1 MVIPLGPQAAE
12 GHESNES
19 AALRYRATWSPGAG
33 RAADARR
40 AVRTFLARASATT
53 GVPVSPLAELDAQLV
68 ANELLVNALRHTP
81 GGCGLRLGVSEDG
94 TELTIAV
101 WDTSPEPPRVQPP
114 DPARVGGHGLRL
126 VEMCSRELDVVP
138 FEGGKQVVAR
148 LDLTAGERITRR

>member
-12 GHESNES
+12 EHEPDGS
-19 AALRYRATWSPGAG
+19 AALGYRATWSPGAG

-40 AVRTFLARASATT
+40 AVRALLGRASAVS
-53 GVPVSPLAELDAQLV
+53 GVPVNPLAELDAQLV
-68 ANELLVNALRHTP
+68 ANELLVNALRHTS
-81 GGCGLRLGVSEDG
+81 GDCGLRLRLSEDG

-101 WDTSPEPPRVQPP
+101 WDTSREPPRTQPP

-126 VEMCSRELDVVP
+126 VEMCSRELEVVP

-148 LDLTAGERITRR
+148 LDLTAGDRATRR